1 MNAHHE
7 VVVIGAGTLGLCTA
21 LNLVQR
27 GARATVIEMASVAS
41 GSSGRSVGVVGSQLT
56 HEFDIG
62 LRKFGLDQFAAWEQE
77 GLRFNH
83 IGYLRLARN
92 SAQMERFERSAQ
104 LQNALGI
111 RSRVYEKE
119 QLVTLVPHLNVDG
132 LAGGIFGPDNGFLDP
147 YEMCTFLADKIRTS
161 GGRVMQSCKLLDV
174 KRHDG
179 GFELVTTKET
189 LRCTHVVN
197 AAGAWAT
204 QIAQLLGQTLQ
215 VIPERHEAMVIH
227 LSQPLDYTMPMVM
240 DLVDGEGTGLNF
252 RHDKP
257 GELVA
262 EIHRTQDAP
271 PEDPDRYNEICD
283 EASKEHLAELLLE
296 RVPDLPGA
304 ALGRGWAGLYPMS
317 PDRQPLVGRIDPR
330 EPRIVT
336 AAGAGGYGIQLAP
349 AIGAIAAGWVMDDAP
364 ETLPDKGRLAPL
376 PDRNLAH

>member
-27 GARATVIEMASVAS
+27 GARVTVIEMASVAS

-147 YEMCTFLADKIRTS
+147 YEMCTFLADKIRNS

-204 QIAQLLGQTLQ
+204 QIAQVLGQTLQ